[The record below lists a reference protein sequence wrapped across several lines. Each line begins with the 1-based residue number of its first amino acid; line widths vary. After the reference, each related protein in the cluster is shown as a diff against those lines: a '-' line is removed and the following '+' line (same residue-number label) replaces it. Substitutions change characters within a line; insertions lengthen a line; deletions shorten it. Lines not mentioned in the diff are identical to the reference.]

1 MRKEELIG
9 NAMAAMKNSYSPY
22 SGFCVGAALLT
33 KKGKVYTGCN
43 IENSSYSVTNCAER
57 TAIHSAI
64 SKGEREFAAIAIVG
78 GKNGRVENYCPPCGV
93 CRQVLTEFCR
103 KDFKIYLYNGVEI
116 KVYTLDELLPQSFD
130 LR

>member
-9 NAMAAMKNSYSPY
+9 NAMAALKNAYAPY
-22 SGFCVGAALLT
+22 SGFFVGAALLT

-57 TAIHSAI
+57 TAFFSAV
-64 SKGEREFAAIAIVG
+64 KNGERQFSAMAIVG
-78 GKNGRVENYCPPCGV
+78 GKNGRVEEYCLPCGV
-93 CRQVLTEFCR
+93 CRQVMSEFCD

-116 KVYTLDELLPQSFD
+116 KTYTLGELLPESFS

>member
-57 TAIHSAI
+57 TAIHTAI
-64 SKGEREFAAIAIVG
+64 CKGEREFAAIAIVG

-93 CRQVLTEFCR
+93 CRQVLAEFCR

-116 KVYTLDELLPQSFD
+116 KVYTLDELLPESFD